1 MESNWINITERLP
14 KNLQRVLVGFY
25 YLERTGDM
33 YKRTK
38 CVDIFTSSG
47 NGWVDSCNEWY
58 SGRECSMGDIEVV
71 CWMEIPNFD

>member
-1 MESNWINITERLP
+1 
-14 KNLQRVLVGFY
+14 
-25 YLERTGDM
+25 M

-58 SGRECSMGDIEVV
+58 SGRECSLGDIEVV